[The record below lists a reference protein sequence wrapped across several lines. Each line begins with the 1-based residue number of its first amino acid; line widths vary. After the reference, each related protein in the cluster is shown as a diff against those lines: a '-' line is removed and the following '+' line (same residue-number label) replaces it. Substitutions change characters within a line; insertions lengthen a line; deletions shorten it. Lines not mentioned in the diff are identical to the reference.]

1 MPRESQ
7 QSSSRLSRRTALA
20 GAGAAAAGVG
30 LGQVD
35 HALAQETTPDALAS
49 HPLVGTWAVM
59 TTGGVVPQTH
69 GADGSVIAAFPPN
82 YVDPVLGLTFQ
93 GPALGRW
100 ESTGAR
106 SGRFTFL
113 QALSDAAGAYVG
125 TFQLEADIEASEDG
139 QTWSGTTTAHAIVR
153 DAGNAVIFDEV
164 LSFDPPVTAAR
175 IGATIESVV
184 LPVATPDGRHPDAVA
199 RDAGTTERAASGIH
213 PAAAL
218 SVARGHAAVAV
229 RRSTTPEAVPFAL
242 SGSPPDRGTRS
253 LLTGQEVSPGP
264 RRPLREHWPA
274 LLSLS

>member
-35 HALAQETTPDALAS
+35 RALAQETTPDALAN

-69 GADGSVIAAFPPN
+69 GADGAFIAAFPPN

-93 GPALGRW
+93 GPGLGRW

-113 QALSDAAGAYVG
+113 QALSDATGAYAG
-125 TFQLEADIEASEDG
+125 TFQLAADIEASADG
-139 QTWSGTTTAHAIVR
+139 QTWSGTNTAHAIMR
-153 DAGNAVIFDEV
+153 DPANNVTFDEV
-164 LSFDPPVTAAR
+164 LSFDPPVTATR

-184 LPVATPDGRHPDAVA
+184 LPVATATG
-199 RDAGTTERAASGIH
+199 GT
-213 PAAAL
+213 P
-218 SVARGHAAVAV
+218 
-229 RRSTTPEAVPFAL
+229 TP
-242 SGSPPDRGTRS
+242 
-253 LLTGQEVSPGP
+253 
-264 RRPLREHWPA
+264 
-274 LLSLS
+274 